1 MCEHLFNDF
10 YFGSVHYGYME
21 RKQKRVHIF
30 QTQEIIIKSGTKT
43 EKIDSW

>member
-10 YFGSVHYGYME
+10 YLSSVIYGYME

-30 QTQEIIIKSGTKT
+30 QTQKIIIKSGTKT